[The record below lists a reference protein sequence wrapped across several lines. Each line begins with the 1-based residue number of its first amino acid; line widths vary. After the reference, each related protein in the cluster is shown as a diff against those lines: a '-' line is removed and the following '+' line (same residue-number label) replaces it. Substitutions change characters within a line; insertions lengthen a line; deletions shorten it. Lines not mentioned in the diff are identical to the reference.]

1 MKNLHRYFQA
11 AKSGGWPLRKLNF
24 ILSIG
29 IPFNRP
35 HGIKIVKISDEE
47 VITTIPYKRRNFNH
61 IRGIHACGLA
71 TAAEFASGL
80 LLLNKLD
87 PASFRII
94 MQSLNMEYH
103 YQAKSNVRA
112 VFKLSEEQFNSS
124 ISEALKQEEVIYTK
138 CVIELYDEVNNH
150 VATGTTNWQ
159 IKPWN
164 KVRTKL

>member
-1 MKNLHRYFQA
+1 MKNLQRYFKA
-11 AKSGGWPLRKLNF
+11 AQQGGWPLRKLNF

-35 HGIKIVKISDEE
+35 HGIRILKISDDE
-47 VITTIPYKRRNFNH
+47 VITTIPYRRRNFNH

-80 LLLNKLD
+80 LLLNRLD
-87 PASFRII
+87 PARFRII
-94 MQSLNMEYH
+94 MQSLSMVYH
-103 YQAKSNVRA
+103 YQAKSTVKAIFRLTEDEFA
-112 VFKLSEEQFNSS
+112 SS
-124 ISEALKQEEVIYTK
+124 ITEPLKEQEVIYCK
-138 CVIELYDEVNNH
+138 CMIELYDESNNH

-159 IKPWN
+159 IKPWE